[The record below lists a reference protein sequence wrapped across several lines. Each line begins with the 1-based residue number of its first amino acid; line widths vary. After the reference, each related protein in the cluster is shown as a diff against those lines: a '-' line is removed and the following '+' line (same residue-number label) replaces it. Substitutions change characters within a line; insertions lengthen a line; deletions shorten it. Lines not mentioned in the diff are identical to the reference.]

1 MYHIQ
6 ENISLKRYNT
16 FGIEANARYFCEIQ
30 SKEDLLG
37 LLRSDLFKNNKYLIL
52 GGGSNILLTG
62 DYDGLV
68 IKNNICG
75 HEVLDEDEDFIKI
88 RSLSGSVWHD
98 LVLHSVNNGWGGIEN
113 LSLIPG
119 SVGAAPMQ
127 NIGAY
132 GVELKNV
139 FESLEA
145 IELLTGNIKTFSKTD
160 CQFEYRQSI
169 FKNKLKGKFFIY
181 SIILNLSKKPK
192 INTTYG
198 AIKDTL
204 NEMKVSEPGIE
215 DVSKAVISIRQ
226 SKLPDPSILGNSG
239 SFFKNPVIKN
249 TFYNKIKLSFP
260 DIVGYPNGDSHTKIA
275 AGWLIEQCGFKG
287 RRIGNTGSHK
297 DQALVLVNYGNAKG
311 SEIWSLAQDIKKSVN
326 KTFGIDIEP
335 EVNII

>member
-1 MYHIQ
+1 MYDIQ
-6 ENISLKRYNT
+6 ENISLKEYNT
-16 FGIEANARYFCEIQ
+16 FGLEANARYFCEIN
-30 SKEDLLG
+30 SKEDLIKLIS
-37 LLRSDLFKNNKYLIL
+37 SDLFKKSKYLIL
-52 GGGSNILLTG
+52 GGGSNILLTS

-75 HEVLDEDEDFIKI
+75 QEIIEENEAFVKI
-88 RSLSGSVWHD
+88 RSYSGNVWHK
-98 LVLHSVNNGWGGIEN
+98 LVIYCVNNGWGGIEN

-145 IELLTGNIKTFSKTD
+145 IELSTGKLKTFSKAD
-160 CQFEYRQSI
+160 CKFEYRQSI
-169 FKNKLKGKFFIY
+169 FKNKLKDKFFIY
-181 SIILNLSKKPK
+181 SINLKLSKSPD
-192 INTTYG
+192 INTSYG

-204 NEMKVSEPGIE
+204 KEMKISDPGIK
-215 DVSKAVISIRQ
+215 DVSNAVISIRR
-226 SKLPDPSILGNSG
+226 SKLPDPIVLGNSG
-239 SFFKNPVIKN
+239 SFFKNPIIEN
-249 TFYNKIKLSFP
+249 DFYNKIKKTYP
-260 DIVGYPNGDSHTKIA
+260 NIVGYPNGETHTKVA

-287 RRIGNTGSHK
+287 KRVGNTGSHK

-311 SEIWSLAQDIKKSVN
+311 EEIWSLAKNIKKSV
-326 KTFGIDIEP
+326 KETFGIDIDP

>member
-1 MYHIQ
+1 MYDIQ
-6 ENISLKRYNT
+6 ENISLKEYNT
-16 FGIEANARYFCEIQ
+16 FGIDANARYFCKVQ
-30 SKEDLLG
+30 SKEELTELIV
-37 LLRSDLFKNNKYLIL
+37 SNVFKNNEHLIL
-52 GGGSNILLTG
+52 GGGSNILLTS

-75 HEVLDEDEDFIKI
+75 QEIIEETEEFVKIK
-88 RSLSGSVWHD
+88 SFSGSIWHE
-98 LVLHSVNNGWGGIEN
+98 LVIHCVNNGWGGIEN

-145 IELLTGNIKTFSKTD
+145 IDISTGELKTFSKD
-160 CQFEYRQSI
+160 NCEFEYRQSI

-181 SIILNLSKKPK
+181 SISLKLSKTPT
-192 INTTYG
+192 INTSYG

-204 NEMKVSEPGIE
+204 KKMEISNPGIK
-215 DVSKAVISIRQ
+215 DVSNAVISIRR
-226 SKLPDPSILGNSG
+226 SKLPDPVILGNSG
-239 SFFKNPVIKN
+239 SFFKNPIIENSLFNSIKE
-249 TFYNKIKLSFP
+249 KFP
-260 DIVGYPNGDSHTKIA
+260 NIIGYPNGNSHTKVA

-287 RRIGNTGSHK
+287 KRFGNTGSHK

-311 SEIWSLAQDIKKSVN
+311 EEIWALAKNIKKSV
-326 KTFGIDIEP
+326 KETFGIDIAP

>member
-1 MYHIQ
+1 MHHIQ

-16 FGIEANARYFCEIQ
+16 FGIKANARYFCEIQ

-75 HEVLDEDEDFIKI
+75 HQIIEDNEEFVILK
-88 RSLSGSVWHD
+88 SLSGSDWHD
-98 LVLHSVNNGWGGIEN
+98 LVLHCVNKGWGGIEN

-145 IELLTGNIKTFSKTD
+145 IELSTGKLNIFSKKD
-160 CQFEYRQSI
+160 CYFAYRQSI
-169 FKNKLKGKFFIY
+169 FKNKLKGKHFIY
-181 SIILNLSKKPK
+181 SINLKLSRQAS

-204 NEMKVSEPGIE
+204 KEMKIAKPGIE
-215 DVSKAVISIRQ
+215 DVSNAVISIRQ
-226 SKLPDPSILGNSG
+226 SKLPDPLILGNSG
-239 SFFKNPVIKN
+239 SFFKNPIIKN
-249 TFYNKIKLSFP
+249 ELFNSLKISHP
-260 DIVGYPNGDSHTKIA
+260 DIVGYPNGASHTKIA
-275 AGWLIEQCGFKG
+275 AGWLIEQCGYKG
-287 RRIGNTGSHK
+287 KRFGNTGSHK

-311 SEIWSLAQDIKKSVN
+311 SEIWALAQEIKNSVKN
-326 KTFGIDIEP
+326 TFGIDIEP